1 MSHHTSMQENTMR
14 LDQSQLDQFRHD
26 GYLVF
31 PNLLS
36 PDEVAALDADV
47 PMLQSDRRRHADANV
62 YTTAGG
68 IRSSYSPRLDSRA
81 FEALVRIDRIL
92 EPIRQLLDGEVYLY
106 QSRLNAK
113 PRGDQGAAW
122 QWHQDFP
129 SWYHD
134 GIPAP
139 RLATALI
146 FVSDVT
152 QDNAP
157 LTIIPRGHR
166 QQEDYFYETEQTGYA
181 LHSLTPDALDKL
193 TTEHPP
199 VPLTGAAGTVVFFDC
214 LLPHC
219 SGASR
224 TDSPRNLMFQVYN
237 RDDNRPASN
246 QWRRPHRSPWL
257 LEHDTPVLASVSGQA
272 LNALAPAA

>member
-1 MSHHTSMQENTMR
+1 MR
-14 LDQSQLDQFRHD
+14 LEHSQLDRYRHD
-26 GYLVF
+26 GYLIF
-31 PNLLS
+31 PELLS
-36 PDEVAALDADV
+36 PDEVAVLNADV
-47 PMLQSDRRRHADANV
+47 PMLQSDRRGHAGANV
-62 YTTAGG
+62 YTGAGG
-68 IRSSYSPRLDSRA
+68 LRSSYSPRLDSRA
-81 FEALVRIDRIL
+81 FDALVRIDRVL
-92 EPIRQLLDGEVYLY
+92 GPIRQLLDGEVYLY

-139 RLATALI
+139 HMMTALI

-157 LTIIPRGHR
+157 MRIIPGGHR

-193 TTEHPP
+193 TAEHPP
-199 VPLTGAAGTVVFFDC
+199 LQLTGAAGTVVFFDC

-237 RDDNRPASN
+237 RDDNRPVGD

-257 LEHDTPVLASVSGQA
+257 LEHDTSVLVPVSDQALTALAS
-272 LNALAPAA
+272 AA

>member
-1 MSHHTSMQENTMR
+1 MMH
-14 LDQSQLDQFRHD
+14 LDQLQVERYRHD

-31 PNLLS
+31 PDLLS
-36 PDEVAALDADV
+36 PDEVAVLEADV
-47 PMLQSDRRRHADANV
+47 PTLQSDRRGHAGANV
-62 YTTAGG
+62 YTAAGG
-68 IRSSYSPRLDSRA
+68 IRSSYSPRLDSSA
-81 FEALVRIDRIL
+81 FEALVRIERVL
-92 EPIRQLLDGEVYLY
+92 GPVRQLLDDEVYLY

-139 RLATALI
+139 RLMTALI

-152 QDNAP
+152 RDNAP
-157 LTIIPRGHR
+157 LTIIPGGHR

-193 TTEHPP
+193 TASHAP
-199 VPLTGAAGTVVFFDC
+199 VALTGTAGTVVFFDC

-224 TDSPRNLMFQVYN
+224 TDAPRNLMFQVYN
-237 RDDNRPASN
+237 RDDNRPAGD

-257 LEHDTPVLASVSGQA
+257 LEHDTRVLAPISDRTLA
-272 LNALAPAA
+272 ALAPAA